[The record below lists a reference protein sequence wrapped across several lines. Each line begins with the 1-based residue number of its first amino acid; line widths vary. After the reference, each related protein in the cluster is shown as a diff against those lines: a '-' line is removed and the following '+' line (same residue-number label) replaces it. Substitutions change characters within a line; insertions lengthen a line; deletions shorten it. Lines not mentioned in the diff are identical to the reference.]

1 MIFTNPFYGRRSNAT
16 CATPI
21 TCCGGRQAGFSM
33 VELCLVT
40 VIVLILVGAAVPKML
55 TTIRTAKFRGGMSD
69 FSGLLQTARIYA
81 IRDNRFYSTYLL
93 AANGNTPQEGYV
105 DMLPEGTTG
114 PSGNGGTSVVTG
126 DPLITI
132 PSEVTKQAAANAP
145 NTSNLATQLLPSN
158 TPVPPTD
165 ATVTPIT
172 FGPRGLPCIIVQIT
186 GGSVCNS
193 LGGPAAYWIFFQ
205 DNLTSN
211 WGAVTVTPA
220 GRIQKW
226 FYTGSAWKK
235 L

>member
-1 MIFTNPFYGRRSNAT
+1 MKFINSFFGRRADFN
-16 CATPI
+16 CATGFN
-21 TCCGGRQAGFSM
+21 CSRRRQAGFSI
-33 VELCLVT
+33 VELCFVT
-40 VIVLILVGAAVPKML
+40 VITLIIVGAAVPKVMTSL
-55 TTIRTAKFRGGMSD
+55 RMAKFYGAMSD

-81 IRDNRFYSTYLL
+81 IRDNRFYSIYLL
-93 AANGNTPQEGYV
+93 ASSGTTPQESYV
-105 DMLPEGTTG
+105 DMLPKGTTG
-114 PSGNGGTSVVTG
+114 ASGNGGTSVLTG
-126 DPLITI
+126 DPLVTI

-145 NTSNLATQLLPSN
+145 NTSNLETQLLPSN
-158 TPVPPTD
+158 TPVTPTD
-165 ATVTPIT
+165 STLTPIT
-172 FGPRGLPCIIVQIT
+172 FGPRGLPCVIVNIT

-226 FYTGSAWKK
+226 YYTGSAWQK